1 MEIVDNIFL
10 DMAHVFL
17 VFSIYLFFIAYRN
30 ISDNREDNLA
40 LVVTIF
46 SSLYIIIKFNTK
58 VYDAIPMLLVNIPLI
73 ISYYKK
79 NDTLILISS
88 LIMILYYYGFYDKF
102 FVFILLEYVL
112 YYIIYK
118 VMNSKKIKDFY
129 LFISIF
135 TIIKFLFVGIF
146 IYILHKDYIFN
157 VFVLCVIF
165 YVMAIIIYYLIM
177 KAEDALKLN
186 MSLKETLHDKEIR
199 TALFKITHEIKNP
212 IAVCK
217 GYLDMFDVSNSEH
230 AKKYIPIMKEEIDK
244 TLNLLEDYLSMNRI
258 KFNKDIM
265 DINLLLEELMN
276 EFSLYFIEKRIVTKI
291 NLLDEEI
298 YINGDFSRLKQVFV
312 NIVKN
317 SIEALKDK
325 PCIELWT
332 KEKNGKYY
340 IYFKDNGIGISKEN
354 LEKIKEPFFTTKEKG
369 TGLGTS
375 LCDEIIRGHEGSIN
389 YESVEGE
396 YTIVCVELPIYE

>member
-1 MEIVDNIFL
+1 
-10 DMAHVFL
+10 
-17 VFSIYLFFIAYRN
+17 
-30 ISDNREDNLA
+30 
-40 LVVTIF
+40 
-46 SSLYIIIKFNTK
+46 
-58 VYDAIPMLLVNIPLI
+58 MLLVNIPLI

-102 FVFILLEYVL
+102 FVFILLEYAL

-135 TIIKFLFVGIF
+135 TIIKFLFVGTF
-146 IYILHKDYIFN
+146 TYILHKDYIFN
-157 VFVLCVIF
+157 VFALCVIF

-276 EFSLYFIEKRIVTKI
+276 EFNLYFISPFIR
-291 NLLDEEI
+291 LLLLHSI
-298 YINGDFSRLKQVFV
+298 SCLDF
-312 NIVKN
+312 
-317 SIEALKDK
+317 
-325 PCIELWT
+325 
-332 KEKNGKYY
+332 
-340 IYFKDNGIGISKEN
+340 
-354 LEKIKEPFFTTKEKG
+354 FF
-369 TGLGTS
+369 
-375 LCDEIIRGHEGSIN
+375 
-389 YESVEGE
+389 
-396 YTIVCVELPIYE
+396 

>member
-1 MEIVDNIFL
+1 
-10 DMAHVFL
+10 
-17 VFSIYLFFIAYRN
+17 
-30 ISDNREDNLA
+30 
-40 LVVTIF
+40 
-46 SSLYIIIKFNTK
+46 
-58 VYDAIPMLLVNIPLI
+58 
-73 ISYYKK
+73 
-79 NDTLILISS
+79 
-88 LIMILYYYGFYDKF
+88 
-102 FVFILLEYVL
+102 
-112 YYIIYK
+112 
-118 VMNSKKIKDFY
+118 
-129 LFISIF
+129 
-135 TIIKFLFVGIF
+135 
-146 IYILHKDYIFN
+146 
-157 VFVLCVIF
+157 
-165 YVMAIIIYYLIM
+165 
-177 KAEDALKLN
+177 
-186 MSLKETLHDKEIR
+186 
-199 TALFKITHEIKNP
+199 
-212 IAVCK
+212 
-217 GYLDMFDVSNSEH
+217 MFDVSNSEH

-276 EFSLYFIEKRIVTKI
+276 EFNLYFIEKRIVTKI